1 MRRTLLSSI
10 LAFLICVVLAGPVA
24 HAQQT
29 GSTPP
34 ASSSSSTAPPAVTV
48 PPDHTN
54 AAPASAAPVPAA
66 PTTPAIPASAA
77 PALAKPLPPPT
88 PQAEALLLYRTG
100 KFEEAVGAYTKLAP
114 TDPATAYAGLTR
126 VYLRQKRT
134 EDAYAA
140 INKAVALAPDS
151 TDVRVALAEVY
162 YRQGKILDADREL
175 VKAVNSGGRS
185 ARAYLDL
192 ARVAETASYY
202 ARAKKMIEM
211 AYRLDPDDPDVHRE
225 WMETLPREQR
235 AKELKKYLDGETDD
249 DAKDRSDLTKLLSLL
264 QEEAGQPHRSCRQ
277 VNQIHSTQTKLEPL
291 MSDAHNVRGYGL
303 SVNLNGAN
311 AKLLL
316 DTGAGGIVID
326 RKIAEKAGIKALVQT
341 EIGGIGSKAGAGG
354 YLGFADTIKIGELEF
369 HDCMVHVVDKRSVLD
384 DDGLI
389 GADVFQHYLV
399 DINLPDAKFG
409 LSELPVDPKD
419 TGESSASL
427 ESSAAGK
434 STWHD
439 PYISQEMKNFS
450 GVYRVGHMLL
460 IPTSLNDKPP
470 KNFLIDTGAFDNT
483 IDTGAA
489 REVTKLHGDDYDQV
503 KGLSGKVAKVYTA
516 DKVKIRFSRFG
527 KDRNDLIAFDLSNL
541 SNGVETEVSGTLGFA
556 MLRMLDI
563 KIDYRDGL
571 VDFTYDKNRF
581 H

>member
-1 MRRTLLSSI
+1 MRRTHLFSI
-10 LAFLICVVLAGPVA
+10 LAIIVSALFVTPTAG
-24 HAQQT
+24 AQQS
-29 GSTPP
+29 GATPP
-34 ASSSSSTAPPAVTV
+34 APTSAPAQPTASTPAPPPAST
-48 PPDHTN
+48 T
-54 AAPASAAPVPAA
+54 ASSAPAASPSAPAA
-66 PTTPAIPASAA
+66 PSAA
-77 PALAKPLPPPT
+77 TSEKPPATPPT
-88 PQAEALLLYRTG
+88 PQAVALRLYRTG
-100 KFEEAVGAYTKLAP
+100 KFEEAADAYTKLAP

-126 VYLRQKRT
+126 VYLRQKRSD
-134 EDAYAA
+134 DAYAA
-140 INKAVALAPDS
+140 IDKAVALAPDS
-151 TDVRVALAEVY
+151 ADVGVALAEVY
-162 YRQGKILDADREL
+162 YRQGKIHDADREL
-175 VKAVNSGGRS
+175 VKVVNSGGRS

-202 ARAKKMIEM
+202 ARAKKMIEL

-225 WMETLPREQR
+225 WIGTLPREQR
-235 AKELKKYLDGETDD
+235 VAELKKYLDGETDD
-249 DAKDRSDLTKLLSLL
+249 DAKDRSDLTRLLSLL

-277 VNQIHSTQTKLEPL
+277 VNQIHFTQTKLEPL
-291 MSDAHNVRGYGL
+291 MTNPQNVRGYGL
-303 SVNLNGAN
+303 SVNVNGAN

-341 EIGGIGSKAGAGG
+341 EIGGVGSKNGASG
-354 YLGFADTIKIGELEF
+354 YIGVADTIKIGELEF

-399 DINLPDAKFG
+399 EINLPDAKFG

-419 TGESSASL
+419 AGESPASL

-439 PYISQEMKNFS
+439 PYVSPEMKDFT

-460 IPTSLNDKPP
+460 IPTWLNGKPP

-503 KGLSGKVAKVYTA
+503 KGLSGRVAKLYTA
-516 DKVKIRFSRFG
+516 DKVKIRFSRFEQ
-527 KDRNDLIAFDLSNL
+527 DRNDLIAFDLSGI
-541 SNGVETEVSGTLGFA
+541 SNSAETEVSGTLGFA

-571 VDFTYDKNRF
+571 VDFTFDKNRF

>member
-1 MRRTLLSSI
+1 MRRTHLFLS
-10 LAFLICVVLAGPVA
+10 LAIFVSALIVTPAA
-24 HAQQT
+24 RAQQS
-29 GSTPP
+29 GATPP
-34 ASSSSSTAPPAVTV
+34 APTNAPAQPSVSTPAAPPAST
-48 PPDHTN
+48 
-54 AAPASAAPVPAA
+54 AAPSASAASS
-66 PTTPAIPASAA
+66 PTT
-77 PALAKPLPPPT
+77 ALAAAATPAKPPAPPPT
-88 PQAEALLLYRTG
+88 PQAAALQLYRTG
-100 KFEEAVGAYTKLAP
+100 KFEEAADAYTKLAP

-134 EDAYAA
+134 DDAYAA
-140 INKAVALAPDS
+140 INKAVALAPDAV
-151 TDVRVALAEVY
+151 DVRVALAEVY

-175 VKAVNSGGRS
+175 VKVVNSGGRS

-225 WMETLPREQR
+225 WIDTLPREQR
-235 AKELKKYLDGETDD
+235 VIELKKYLDGETDD
-249 DAKDRSDLTKLLSLL
+249 DAKDRSDLNRLLSLL

-291 MSDAHNVRGYGL
+291 MADPQHMRGYGL
-303 SVNLNGAN
+303 SVNVNGAN

-316 DTGAGGIVID
+316 DTGAGGIVVD

-354 YLGFADTIKIGELEF
+354 YIGLADTIKIGELEF

-419 TGESSASL
+419 TSESSASL

-439 PYISQEMKNFS
+439 PYVSPEMKDFS

-460 IPTSLNDKPP
+460 IPTSLNGKPA
-470 KNFLIDTGAFDNT
+470 KNFLIDTGSFDNT

-503 KGLSGKVAKVYTA
+503 KGLSGKVAKLYTA
-516 DKVKIRFSRFG
+516 DKVKIRFSRFEQ
-527 KDRNDLIAFDLSNL
+527 DRSDLIAFDLSNI
-541 SNGVETEVSGTLGFA
+541 SNNVDTEVSGTLGFA

-563 KIDYRDGL
+563 KIDYRDG
-571 VDFTYDKNRF
+571 VVNFTYDKNRF

>member
-1 MRRTLLSSI
+1 MRRTHLFLS
-10 LAFLICVVLAGPVA
+10 LAIFVSALIVTLAA
-24 HAQQT
+24 RAQQS
-29 GSTPP
+29 GATPP
-34 ASSSSSTAPPAVTV
+34 APTNAPAQPSVSTPAAPPAST
-48 PPDHTN
+48 
-54 AAPASAAPVPAA
+54 AAPSASAASPSTTALAA
-66 PTTPAIPASAA
+66 AATPAKPPA
-77 PALAKPLPPPT
+77 PPPT
-88 PQAEALLLYRTG
+88 PQAAALQLYRTG
-100 KFEEAVGAYTKLAP
+100 KFEEAADAYTKLAP

-134 EDAYAA
+134 DDAYAA
-140 INKAVALAPDS
+140 INKAVALAPDAV
-151 TDVRVALAEVY
+151 DVRVALAEVY

-175 VKAVNSGGRS
+175 VKVVNSGGRS

-225 WMETLPREQR
+225 WIDTLPREQR
-235 AKELKKYLDGETDD
+235 VIELKKYLDGETDD
-249 DAKDRSDLTKLLSLL
+249 DAKDRSDLNRLLSLL

-291 MSDAHNVRGYGL
+291 MADPQHMRGYGL
-303 SVNLNGAN
+303 SVNVNGAN

-316 DTGAGGIVID
+316 DTGAGGIVVD

-354 YLGFADTIKIGELEF
+354 YIGLADTIKIGELEF

-419 TGESSASL
+419 TSESSASL

-439 PYISQEMKNFS
+439 PYVSPEMKDFS

-460 IPTSLNDKPP
+460 IPTSLNGKPA
-470 KNFLIDTGAFDNT
+470 KNFLIDTGSFDNT

-503 KGLSGKVAKVYTA
+503 KGLSGKVAKLYTA
-516 DKVKIRFSRFG
+516 DKVKIRFSRFEQ
-527 KDRNDLIAFDLSNL
+527 DRSDLIAFDLSNI
-541 SNGVETEVSGTLGFA
+541 SNNVDTEVSGTLGFA

-563 KIDYRDGL
+563 KIDYRDG
-571 VDFTYDKNRF
+571 VVNFTYDKNRF

>member
-1 MRRTLLSSI
+1 MRRTHLFSI
-10 LAFLICVVLAGPVA
+10 LAIFVSGLIVTPSAR
-24 HAQQT
+24 AQQS
-29 GSTPP
+29 GATPP
-34 ASSSSSTAPPAVTV
+34 APTNAPAQPSASTPAPPPTSTAASSAPAS
-48 PPDHTN
+48 PSAP
-54 AAPASAAPVPAA
+54 AAPAAA
-66 PTTPAIPASAA
+66 TPAKPSA
-77 PALAKPLPPPT
+77 PPPT
-88 PQAEALLLYRTG
+88 PQAAALQLYRTG
-100 KFEEAVGAYTKLAP
+100 KFEEAADAYTKLAP

-134 EDAYAA
+134 DDAYAA
-140 INKAVALAPDS
+140 INKAVALAPDAI
-151 TDVRVALAEVY
+151 DVRVALAEVY

-175 VKAVNSGGRS
+175 VKVVNSGGGS

-225 WMETLPREQR
+225 WIETLPREQR
-235 AKELKKYLDGETDD
+235 VIELRKYLDGETDD
-249 DAKDRSDLTKLLSLL
+249 DAKDRSDLMRLLAVM
-264 QEEAGQPHRSCRQ
+264 QEEAGQPRRSCRQ
-277 VNQIHSTQTKLEPL
+277 VNQVHATQTKLEPL
-291 MSDAHNVRGYGL
+291 MNDAHNMRGYGL

-316 DTGAGGIVID
+316 DTGAGGIIVD
-326 RKIAEKAGIKALVQT
+326 RKIAEKAGIKALVQL
-341 EIGGIGSKAGAGG
+341 EIGGIGSKAGSGG
-354 YLGFADTIKIGELEF
+354 YLGFADSIKIGEIEF
-369 HDCMVHVVDKRSVLD
+369 HDCMVRVVDKRSVLD

-419 TGESSASL
+419 AGESPASL

-434 STWHD
+434 SAWHD
-439 PYISQEMKNFS
+439 PYLSPEMKDYS

-460 IPTSLNDKPP
+460 IPTALNGKPP

-483 IDTGAA
+483 IDTNAA
-489 REVTKLHGDDYDQV
+489 REVTKLHGDDYDSV
-503 KGLSGKVAKVYTA
+503 KGLNGKVAKLYTA
-516 DKVKIRFSRFG
+516 DKVKIRFSRFEQ
-527 KDRNDLIAFDLSNL
+527 DRSDLIAFDLSNI
-541 SNGVETEVSGTLGFA
+541 SNNVDTEVSGTLGFA

-563 KIDYRDGL
+563 KIDYRDG
-571 VDFTYDKNRF
+571 VVNFTYDKNRF